1 MKIDKLKDIVL
12 SMFLMD
18 SIRED
23 NLRVK
28 VGWKSLSN
36 TTQVVC
42 LVFELHTVEENYWSS
57 LKTISGML
65 RAPCSVYVL

>member
-42 LVFELHTVEENYWSS
+42 LVFELRTMEEN
-57 LKTISGML
+57 
-65 RAPCSVYVL
+65 

>member
-1 MKIDKLKDIVL
+1 MFDQMKKRIWDLELEMKIDKLKDIVL

-42 LVFELHTVEENYWSS
+42 LVFELRTMEEN
-57 LKTISGML
+57 
-65 RAPCSVYVL
+65 

>member
-1 MKIDKLKDIVL
+1 LLEMKIDKLKDIVL

-23 NLRVK
+23 NLRVE

-42 LVFELHTVEENYWSS
+42 LVFELRTGGGKLLEFTKDDRWN
-57 LKTISGML
+57 
-65 RAPCSVYVL
+65 A